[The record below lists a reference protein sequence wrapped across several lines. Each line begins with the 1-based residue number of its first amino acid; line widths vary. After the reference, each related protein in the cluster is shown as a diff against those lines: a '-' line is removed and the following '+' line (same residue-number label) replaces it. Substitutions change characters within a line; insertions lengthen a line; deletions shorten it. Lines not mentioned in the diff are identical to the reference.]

1 MLLKPEAS
9 QMRHFVWTMSLSETI
24 AEEGTWRLL
33 AQPPVN
39 NSIPRRTPS
48 LEAQRF
54 QVG

>member
-1 MLLKPEAS
+1 MP
-9 QMRHFVWTMSLSETI
+9 QVRHFVWTLSLIETQ
-24 AEEGTWRLL
+24 AGEGTWRLL